1 MKEQENSPEKLDEM
15 EASNLSDRKFR
26 VMILGIL
33 KSMEKDIETIKKD
46 QLEIENEIPEINNTL
61 EGINSGLDE
70 AGVCISDLED
80 KIEKKHPGRAPK
92 RKQNF
97 KK

>member
-1 MKEQENSPEKLDEM
+1 MGRQRNRPQVKEQENSPEALDEM

-61 EGINSGLDE
+61 EL
-70 AGVCISDLED
+70 
-80 KIEKKHPGRAPK
+80 GRKTLFLQCPSSTTY
-92 RKQNF
+92 
-97 KK
+97 